1 MGDGPPGAGLPEPPP
16 VPLSPSTPKVGPAG
30 WDPPSPVKPILPGR
44 VHRASPEWVW
54 GEQDP
59 TAGTSCSALVP
70 LGSGVTGGD
79 PGRSSNRLRGGGFI
93 PSLERPRPRFSARR
107 LAAMTKRPFI
117 ATVAGWKGQ
126 TQPAYPCPALSQP
139 VLPYPNNP
147 LPPPTLWTPGMLRGA
162 GPGALRF
169 FVVNCSWFYPCR
181 PHWAAWR
188 GHKTP
193 WNICCVRL
201 ELQRFCSD

>member
-1 MGDGPPGAGLPEPPP
+1 MGPP
-16 VPLSPSTPKVGPAG
+16 
-30 WDPPSPVKPILPGR
+30 LPGETHPSRAGPSRITR
-44 VHRASPEWVW
+44 VGLGRAGPHR
-54 GEQDP
+54 GH
-59 TAGTSCSALVP
+59 LVLCP
-70 LGSGVTGGD
+70 CAFGIGGD
-79 PGRSSNRLRGGGFI
+79 WRRPRKVLKPLEGGGFI